1 MVYILIQKK
10 MFQKI
15 YWMLSLLLAASSSA
29 FAQQS
34 EQIEMADQ
42 FRADG
47 KIYVVITVV
56 AIILIGLFIYMMS
69 LDRKIGKLEKEYKE
83 EN

>member
-15 YWMLSLLLAASSSA
+15 YWMLSLLLAASISA

-56 AIILIGLFIYMMS
+56 SIILIGLFIYMMS